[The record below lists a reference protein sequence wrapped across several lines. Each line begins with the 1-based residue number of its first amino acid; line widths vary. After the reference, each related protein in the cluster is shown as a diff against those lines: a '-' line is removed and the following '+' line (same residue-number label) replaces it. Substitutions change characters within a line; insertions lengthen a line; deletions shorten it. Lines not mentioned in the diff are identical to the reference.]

1 MAAQAGG
8 AIPPEGRRLLDAIA
22 KPESGGRYN
31 VRFDGS
37 PTGATFDDFS
47 DHPRVFEPI
56 PEGFKAA
63 GKKSSAAGRYQITAT
78 TWDRLAPKIGLS
90 DFSPRSQ
97 DQAAWALAVDDYKR
111 NTGRDLLSDLR
122 NGEAGRVRK
131 GLAGTWEA
139 LGRIDDDA
147 FANLLGS
154 ERMAD
159 ASSFMLRRAKDAVTA
174 DNSASSSYMERRA
187 RDVLGVDAPDQA
199 KPAPEPQ
206 SFAAGALDRFTDG
219 VILGYGER
227 LTALE
232 GAIIESVGN
241 MFTGGETEGGFW
253 GAYDRNL
260 EAENAQGE
268 AFREAYP
275 KTSLGLEV
283 GGAVVPALF
292 SGGATLAG
300 RGAAGALKATPAGI
314 ASVAASGGRTAA
326 GQIGRAALAGAG
338 AGAVYGSSEGEG
350 LIERGGNAATGALT
364 GAAGGAIGAKAAQ
377 VLTRLVGSPAT
388 FTGGKLS
395 PGARKVLADNGIDP
409 NQISDEF
416 AAAFAQRVKQASGLS
431 DEAAR
436 MATADEFAIPLTR
449 GQATGDVTES
459 AFEEAA
465 RNASRGPVAQA
476 TVARIDDAA
485 QSRVGEA
492 TRETATRLGGAS
504 DDALAAAERVG
515 NAVTSRGREV
525 KAAADAAY
533 RGLAETGASIPGRA
547 TAQLPRAIK
556 SFAESEAD
564 VVIDAAL
571 PNANQALA
579 LIERRFAGAE
589 RGAVT
594 FQRIEDTRQR
604 INKLLASA
612 SRGSDGTDAEA
623 VRHIKRAY
631 DAWLDDIFERGLMDG
646 DTAILEAA
654 KGARSAWRDWKR
666 TFFAQN
672 PRDDAGKL
680 IEKLVNV
687 DATPKE
693 VADMLWGVSAVG
705 EKGSSVRLAAKL
717 KDILPEAAWNEVRS
731 GAFLKAAEAPAG
743 KGFGYDRMAA
753 RLEAF
758 VGTGEKTGAG
768 EALAKVLY
776 TPAEIAQMRRFAR
789 ALRILTPPKEAT
801 NPSKTGYAMARLGQ
815 DMMRAFAGSIG
826 LAGGGPV
833 GGLAGVLAASLPGA
847 ARDTAR
853 ALTIPAARP
862 FVRQIRPALPVV
874 GAVSGADVGVQGV
887 PTNTQ

>member
-1 MAAQAGG
+1 MATTLGG

-47 DHPRVFEPI
+47 NHPRVFEPI

-97 DQAAWALAVDDYKR
+97 DQAAWTLAVDDYRR

-122 NGEAGRVRK
+122 SGEAGRIRK

-147 FANLLGS
+147 FANLLRS
-154 ERMAD
+154 DRMAD
-159 ASSFMLRRAKDAVTA
+159 ASSFMMRRAKDAVATDDA
-174 DNSASSSYMERRA
+174 SSYMERRA
-187 RDVLGVDAPDQA
+187 RKLLGVKASEEKPEA
-199 KPAPEPQ
+199 KPQ

-219 VILGYGER
+219 LMLGYGER

-241 MFTGGETEGGFW
+241 VFTGGETEGGFW
-253 GAYDRNL
+253 GAYNRNL

-268 AFREAYP
+268 AFRDANP
-275 KTSLGLEV
+275 TTSLGLEI
-283 GGAVVPALF
+283 GGAVAPALF

-300 RGAAGALKATPAGI
+300 RGAAGVLKATPAGI
-314 ASVAASGGRTAA
+314 ASVASSGGRTAA

-449 GQATGDVTES
+449 GQATGDVAES

-465 RNASRGPVAQA
+465 RNAARGPVAQA

-579 LIERRFAGAE
+579 LIERRFTGAE

-623 VRHIKRAY
+623 VRQVKRAY

-672 PRDDAGKL
+672 SRDDAGKL
-680 IEKLVNV
+680 IEKLINV

-717 KDILPEAAWNEVRS
+717 KDILPDAAWNEVRS

-753 RLEAF
+753 RIESFL
-758 VGTGEKTGAG
+758 GTQSKTGPG
-768 EALAKVLY
+768 QALAEILY

-801 NPSKTGYAMARLGQ
+801 NPSKTAYAMARIGQ

-862 FVRQIRPALPVV
+862 FVRQIRPALPVA